1 VREARAMQPDLYI
14 IARAENARQVEE
26 LRRAGASDVVQ
37 PEFEAGVEVLRH
49 TLRRYGITEPQLG
62 TLAEE
67 RRSGFYH
74 AVAASGAE

>member
-1 VREARAMQPDLYI
+1 
-14 IARAENARQVEE
+14 
-26 LRRAGASDVVQ
+26 
-37 PEFEAGVEVLRH
+37 VLRH